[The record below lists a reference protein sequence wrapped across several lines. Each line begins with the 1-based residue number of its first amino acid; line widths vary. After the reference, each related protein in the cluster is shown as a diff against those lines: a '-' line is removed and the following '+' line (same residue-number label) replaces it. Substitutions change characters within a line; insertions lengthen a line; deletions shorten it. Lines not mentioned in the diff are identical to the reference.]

1 MGNKVLAVL
10 GPTASGKTALTL
22 ELAKR
27 FNGVIVNCDSRQIYE
42 EMFIGTASPT
52 ESEKK
57 QAAHRLFNYISPLKQ
72 INAGDYAYAAAEEIK
87 KIWAEG
93 RLPILAGGTGFYY
106 SSISE
111 GLTEV
116 SSDEKLAAELE
127 QQYQEKGLEYMADML
142 RQIDPEAGQNVDLN
156 NPRRVL
162 RAIEVVKITGRPFS
176 QNQPKPLLSGANF
189 YPIVVT
195 RPREVLH
202 QRIEARIDQML
213 KEGLEKE
220 TRYIVEKYG
229 RDAAALSSIGYREFL
244 DYFDRKI
251 TLAEVREQILFH
263 TRQYAKRQET
273 WFRKKPGVPFTDLS
287 AISLDDCLKRVATY
301 ISSF

>member
-1 MGNKVLAVL
+1 MGKKVLAVL

-27 FNGVIVNCDSRQIYE
+27 LDGVIINCDSRQIYE

-52 ESEKK
+52 KEEKQ
-57 QAAHRLFNYISPLKQ
+57 QADHRLFNFVSPLKQ
-72 INAGDYAYAAAEEIK
+72 INAGDYAYAAADEIK
-87 KIWAEG
+87 KVWSEG

-106 SSISE
+106 SSVSE

-116 SSDEKLAAELE
+116 SSDEKLASELE
-127 QQYQEKGLEYMADML
+127 QQYKENGLEYMAAML
-142 RQIDPEAGQNVDLN
+142 KQLDPEAGQNVDLN

-162 RAIEVVKITGRPFS
+162 RAIEVVRITGKPFS
-176 QNQPKPLLSGANF
+176 QNQPKPLLPEAEF

-195 RPREVLH
+195 RPREELH
-202 QRIEARIDQML
+202 QRIEARIEQML

-220 TRYIVEKYG
+220 TLYIVNKYG

-244 DYFDRKI
+244 DYFDGKI
-251 TLAEVREQILFH
+251 TLQEVKEQILFH

>member
-1 MGNKVLAVL
+1 MGKKVLAVL

-27 FNGVIVNCDSRQIYE
+27 LDGVIINCDSRQIYE
-42 EMFIGTASPT
+42 EMFIGTASPNK
-52 ESEKK
+52 EEKQ
-57 QAAHRLFNYISPLKQ
+57 QADHRLFNFVSPLKQ
-72 INAGDYAYAAAEEIK
+72 INAGDYAYAAANEIK
-87 KIWAEG
+87 KVWTKG

-106 SSISE
+106 SSVSE

-127 QQYQEKGLEYMADML
+127 QQYKEKGLEYMAAML
-142 RQIDPEAGQNVDLN
+142 KQLDPEAGQNVDLN

-162 RAIEVVKITGRPFS
+162 RAIEVVRITGKPFS
-176 QNQPKPLLSGANF
+176 QNQPKPLLPEAEF

-195 RPREVLH
+195 RPREELH

-220 TRYIVEKYG
+220 TLYIVNKYG

-244 DYFDRKI
+244 DYFDGKI
-251 TLAEVREQILFH
+251 TRQEVREQILFH

-287 AISLDDCLKRVATY
+287 STSLEACLAHLP
-301 ISSF
+301 F

>member
-1 MGNKVLAVL
+1 MGKKVLAVL

-27 FNGVIVNCDSRQIYE
+27 LDGVIINCDSRQIYE
-42 EMFIGTASPT
+42 EMFIGTASPNK
-52 ESEKK
+52 EEKQ
-57 QAAHRLFNYISPLKQ
+57 QADHRLFNFVSPLKQ
-72 INAGDYAYAAAEEIK
+72 INAGDYAYAAANEIK
-87 KIWAEG
+87 KVWTEG

-106 SSISE
+106 SSVSE

-127 QQYQEKGLEYMADML
+127 QQYKEKGLEYMAAML
-142 RQIDPEAGQNVDLN
+142 KLLDPEAGQNVDLN
-156 NPRRVL
+156 NSRRVL
-162 RAIEVVKITGRPFS
+162 RAIEVVKITGKPFS
-176 QNQPKPLLSGANF
+176 QNQPKPLLPEAEF

-213 KEGLEKE
+213 KEGLENE
-220 TRYIVEKYG
+220 TLYIVNKYG

-244 DYFDRKI
+244 NYFDGKI
-251 TLAEVREQILFH
+251 TKQEVREQILFH